1 MVILHL
7 SIGKDTLIQ
16 NAMGNFQSM
25 VSFTNEGPF
34 SILTVK
40 ANEPRFA
47 RDINKS
53 VLTEL
58 KELNRFFKSQNV
70 NQKVGFIENRIKAV
84 EGELEYSEQS
94 LKQFREQNQQISS
107 PALQLQQERLTR
119 GVEIQKGIYLTLK
132 QQLEL
137 ANIER
142 IQEETVIQ
150 ILDEPQLPLHAS
162 GKNLRMNVLLAGVLG
177 VGFGILLGFLRSYF
191 NSGDIDE
198 RKKLRRIKNFLKK
211 KGKDLIMD
219 RRVSGIVSI
228 FLLIGLPYYLG
239 HKSQNPVFF
248 GMYSS
253 KLMLVNTVYVLT
265 LILSI
270 FLFIYLT
277 RKKT

>member
-1 MVILHL
+1 
-7 SIGKDTLIQ
+7 
-16 NAMGNFQSM
+16 MGNFQSM